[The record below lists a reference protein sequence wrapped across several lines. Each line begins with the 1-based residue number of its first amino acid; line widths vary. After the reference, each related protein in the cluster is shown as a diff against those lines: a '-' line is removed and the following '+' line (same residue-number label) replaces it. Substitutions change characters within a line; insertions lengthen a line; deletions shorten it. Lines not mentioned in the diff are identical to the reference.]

1 MRMCHACN
9 IVGDRNEMNLE
20 AEGLGLLPR
29 VLGVAEMTIRGGLQV
44 LRPLEAKLTYNDTWP
59 QVPVVF
65 DDLDELLVGLGSG
78 LVCIDVDRERFGDTN
93 GIRKLDEGT
102 AGQSTSN
109 ERLGY

>member
-9 IVGDRNEMNLE
+9 NVVDRNEVNLE

-29 VLGVAEMTIRGGLQV
+29 VLGVAEVTIRGGLQV
-44 LRPLEAKLTYNDTWP
+44 LRPLEGELTYDHTWP
-59 QVPVVF
+59 QVPVVL
-65 DDLDELLVGLGSG
+65 DDLDEFLVALGPC
-78 LVCIDVDRERFGDTN
+78 LVCIDVNRQRFSDTN
-93 GIRKLDEGT
+93 SIRKLDKGT